1 MHEQDSTRK
10 LCPDSKVVKLHRGL
24 TGKLSSYRLHLSF
37 WVTDKVRVTLE
48 KTYSGRCGHNPIRNS
63 VQQMRDISDCP
74 FLYPIHGLVPGRG
87 VGRGEYLHD

>member
-1 MHEQDSTRK
+1 MHEQGSTRK
-10 LCPDSKVVKLHRGL
+10 LCPDSKVVKLHRGSI
-24 TGKLSSYRLHLSF
+24 GQLSSHRLHLSF

-74 FLYPIHGLVPGRG
+74 FLYPTHGLVPGRG
-87 VGRGEYLHD
+87 VGRGEYLHK

>member
-1 MHEQDSTRK
+1 MHEQGSLRK
-10 LCPDSKVVKLHRGL
+10 LCPDSKVVKLHRGSI
-24 TGKLSSYRLHLSF
+24 GQLSSYCLHSSF

-87 VGRGEYLHD
+87 VGRGEY

>member
-1 MHEQDSTRK
+1 MHEQGSLRK
-10 LCPDSKVVKLHRGL
+10 LCPDSKVVKLHRGS
-24 TGKLSSYRLHLSF
+24 TGQLSSCCLHLSF

-87 VGRGEYLHD
+87 VGRGEY